1 MIIDKLKSALKYILV
16 FLKWSALAVVCGTI
30 GGVIGALFHLSV
42 EWATSFRQS
51 HDFVI
56 LFLPLGGVIIAG
68 LYKLFKVDFSTG
80 TNDVIDSVRMER
92 RLPILIA
99 PLIFISTVITHLC
112 GGSAGREGA
121 ALQLGGSIGTQIA
134 AVFRLDQKDKHI
146 MVLCGMSGVFSA
158 LFGTPLTAA
167 VFAPE
172 VISVGIIYFVAFVPC
187 LISAL
192 AGYGISLLFGAAP
205 TKYVL
210 ESVPNLSVISVIKVV
225 VLAAALAL
233 VSILFC
239 VAIKSA
245 HKYLCKY
252 IKNDFLRAAAGG
264 AVIVAL
270 TLLLGTRDYNGAGME
285 VIQNAINGS
294 ALPYAFLLKILFTA
308 ITVGSGFRGGEIV
321 PTFFV
326 GATFGCTLAPIIGLD
341 AGFGAAIGIIAL
353 FCGVVNCPIAS
364 IMLSIELFGSSGLLL
379 FAAAAGVSFI
389 LSGYYGLYSS
399 QKIVYSKLKAE
410 YINVNAK

>member
-1 MIIDKLKSALKYILV
+1 M
-16 FLKWSALAVVCGTI
+16 
-30 GGVIGALFHLSV
+30 
-42 EWATSFRQS
+42 
-51 HDFVI
+51 
-56 LFLPLGGVIIAG
+56 
-68 LYKLFKVDFSTG
+68 
-80 TNDVIDSVRMER
+80 
-92 RLPILIA
+92 
-99 PLIFISTVITHLC
+99 
-112 GGSAGREGA
+112 
-121 ALQLGGSIGTQIA
+121 
-134 AVFRLDQKDKHI
+134 
-146 MVLCGMSGVFSA
+146 
-158 LFGTPLTAA
+158 
-167 VFAPE
+167 
-172 VISVGIIYFVAFVPC
+172 
-187 LISAL
+187 
-192 AGYGISLLFGAAP
+192 
-205 TKYVL
+205 
-210 ESVPNLSVISVIKVV
+210 
-225 VLAAALAL
+225 
-233 VSILFC
+233 
-239 VAIKSA
+239 
-245 HKYLCKY
+245 
-252 IKNDFLRAAAGG
+252 
-264 AVIVAL
+264 
-270 TLLLGTRDYNGAGME
+270 LGTRDYNGAGME